1 MNVRIAWER
10 RGAGP
15 PLILV
20 QGIGLT
26 RSGWGPSL
34 DLLAERFEVLAFD
47 NRGVGGSAAPPG
59 PYTVA
64 MLANDAL
71 RVLDEAAVPRAHVL
85 GASLGGLVAQHLAAE
100 HPDRVNCLVLCC
112 TTPGRSEAFPVPEP
126 TVSLLTE
133 AVALDRETAI
143 TRFTRNALSAD
154 ASDELVARIVRLR
167 LEKPQDVA
175 AWGAQVA
182 AGAGFEG
189 VDLGRIVAPTLVLH
203 GSEDNVVDIR
213 NSALLTDAIAGA
225 RRRALAG
232 GHMFWWEAPEEFT
245 RVVAEFLA

>member
-1 MNVRIAWER
+1 MTVRIAWER

-20 QGIGLT
+20 QGVGLA

-34 DLLAERFEVLAFD
+34 GLLAERFEVLAYD
-47 NRGVGGSAAPPG
+47 NRGVGESDAPPG

-71 RVLDEAAVPRAHVL
+71 ILLDEAEVASAHVL

-100 HPDRVNCLVLCC
+100 HPERVDRLVLCC

-126 TVSLLTE
+126 TVRLLAE
-133 AVALDRETAI
+133 AATLDRETAL
-143 TRFTRNALSAD
+143 TRFTRNALSAQ
-154 ASDELVARIVRLR
+154 ASEELVSEIVRLR
-167 LEKPQDVA
+167 LEKPQDPA

-182 AGAGFEG
+182 AGAGFDG
-189 VDLGRIVAPTLVLH
+189 VDLGRIAAPTLVLH
-203 GSEDNVVDIR
+203 GSEDNVVDNR
-213 NSALLTDAIAGA
+213 NSALLADAIPGA
-225 RRRALAG
+225 QSLAFRG
-232 GHMFWWEAPEEFT
+232 GHMFWWEAPEEFA
-245 RVVAEFLA
+245 RVVTEFLV